1 MQDGEDVDVLR
12 NPDPSNDLIGDGQTA
27 DMTTSKNTIESKEF
41 ELLSKEG
48 VLTVV
53 KYDCCPDAFQG
64 RSPDKLFLSG
74 QGATKLQIQEIKKEI
89 NFKMVLKRRAYYP
102 VMTLVIPCVIT
113 AVLLC
118 LTFLMPPDAG
128 EKVGLS
134 KLY

>member
-1 MQDGEDVDVLR
+1 
-12 NPDPSNDLIGDGQTA
+12 
-27 DMTTSKNTIESKEF
+27 MTTSKNTIESKEF

-64 RSPDKLFLSG
+64 RSPDRLFFSG
-74 QGATKLQIQEIKKEI
+74 HCATKWPFWEIKKEI

-134 KLY
+134 ELYNILTPPLLPYHIWPILYEPHMMI